1 MVFNFIQ
8 SFMSGTSPEILILT
22 EIGVMIIVATIFA
35 FFVKMTRQ
43 PLIPAY
49 ILTGILIGP
58 LFLGLIKEPEL
69 IKSLSEIGVA
79 FLIFTA
85 GLEIKFKKLKEVGRV
100 AFVGGVLQIAIL
112 FFLAFLVS
120 TFLGFSGQAPI
131 YIGLV
136 VAFSS
141 TMIVVT
147 LLSERRE
154 LNSLHGRI
162 IIGMLLVQ
170 DIAAIV
176 ALIVLGSDFS
186 MNSVL
191 IVLGKAVIFAVIA
204 IILSKAVNPILS
216 KAADNHELLLL
227 VSISFLFMFVIGAFF
242 AELSLIIGAFFAG
255 VALANSNYKTE
266 IQGKVSSLREFFA
279 VIFFVTLGMQLQMF
293 SQNYVLL
300 FFALLFLVI
309 IIKPIVIMFLVR
321 IFGYKKRTA
330 FFTGNALAQTS
341 EFSLI
346 IVTLGLGLGQINEGL
361 FSVLVLLTI
370 LTMSMTTYFIT
381 YEKNF
386 VNWFGFPLNFLEG
399 IKSRKEELE
408 YHRNDGK
415 KIVIFGCHRMGSLI
429 LKEFEKKK
437 GDLFVVDYNPEI
449 IRSLINKKIPCI
461 YGDFMNDEVFDR
473 AHVNDAEIVISTI
486 PDFED
491 NFLLI
496 NKIRK
501 KNNKAL
507 IIVAA
512 SRISEALEMYKIGA
526 DYVVLPKIMGGEK
539 SASLIK
545 KMKRG
550 DIGLKEIKQ
559 GHIKYLQGIHH
570 LLY

>member
-1 MVFNFIQ
+1 MVFSFIQ
-8 SFMSGTSPEILILT
+8 SFMSGAPTEIVILT
-22 EIGVMIIVATIFA
+22 EIGLMIIIATIFA
-35 FFVKMTRQ
+35 FFVKMTKQ

-85 GLEIKFKKLKEVGRV
+85 GLEIKFKKLREVGKV

-120 TFLGFSGQAPI
+120 TLMGFAGHAPI

-162 IIGMLLVQ
+162 IIGMLLIQ
-170 DIAAIV
+170 DIAAII
-176 ALIVLGSDFS
+176 ALAILGSDFS
-186 MNSVL
+186 MNSIL
-191 IVLGKAVIFAVIA
+191 MVLGKAAIFAIVA
-204 IILSKAVNPILS
+204 VVLSKAINPVLS

-266 IQGKVSSLREFFA
+266 IQGKISSLREFFA
-279 VIFFVTLGMQLQMF
+279 VIFFVTLGMQLQLF
-293 SQNYVLL
+293 SKNYVLL
-300 FFALLFLVI
+300 FFVLLFLVI
-309 IIKPIVIMFLVR
+309 IIKPLILMFLVR
-321 IFGYKKRTA
+321 LFGYKKRTA
-330 FFTGNALAQTS
+330 FFTGNGLAQTS

-381 YEKNF
+381 YEKKL
-386 VNWFGFPLNFLEG
+386 VNWFSFPLNFLDK
-399 IKSRKEELE
+399 IKSKKEELE
-408 YHRNDGK
+408 YHHNNGK
-415 KIVIFGCHRMGSLI
+415 KIVVFGCHRMGSLI
-429 LKEFEKKK
+429 IKEFEKKK
-437 GDLFVVDYNPEI
+437 EDLFIVDYNPEI

-473 AHVNDAEIVISTI
+473 AHIHDAEIVISTI

-501 KNNKAL
+501 KNHGAL

-526 DYVVLPKIMGGEK
+526 DYVILPKIVGGEK
-539 SASLIK
+539 SADLIK
-545 KMKRG
+545 TMKKG
-550 DIGLKEIKQ
+550 KGGLKGIKQ
-559 GHIKYLQGIHH
+559 SHIKYLQEIHH